1 MLLTAALVLR
11 HGLIMMCGNLSH
23 GKVPPASWESVRRLS
38 KKSWDLLLATL
49 SAEDLK
55 HRRAQPVTSGGAVAM
70 ETNTVATA
78 GAVPLGL
85 GAGYVAPPMDAAA
98 PAALSTSGASDAI
111 GSGSAA
117 RVSLLGDG
125 SFRVDANSTKR
136 RRAGLILQIL
146 RISMIRSHL

>member
-1 MLLTAALVLR
+1 
-11 HGLIMMCGNLSH
+11 
-23 GKVPPASWESVRRLS
+23 
-38 KKSWDLLLATL
+38 
-49 SAEDLK
+49 
-55 HRRAQPVTSGGAVAM
+55 M

-85 GAGYVAPPMDAAA
+85 GAGYAAAPMDAVA
-98 PAALSTSGASDAI
+98 PAALSTSGGGDAI

-136 RRAGLILQIL
+136 RRTGLILQIL